1 MSYPSQPSYTP
12 PYGQPQPPRQTNLW
26 LVGGTLVLV
35 VAIVLAVVLI
45 IFQRANESTEGS
57 GGDPDTTSEAAPTD
71 DGDET
76 TDDGDDG
83 GDDTGGSGDGGDTG
97 GDTGGEFAGF
107 SESTCGAFDMGKY
120 EELFSEAP
128 DPSQSYTSASSSGNT
143 GSMTCSYYNSD
154 YDSSTLSVMAW
165 SDAEAAMD
173 WWEGD
178 KEYLEADSGYVIT
191 DYPAVGDAG
200 YHEVFG
206 EGDIY
211 QKRAV
216 GIVVGAV
223 QIDVEV
229 WIYPDEHDAD
239 VADEYLQSLA
249 EQAATMFA
257 DYA

>member
-45 IFQRANESTEGS
+45 IFQRANETTEGS
-57 GGDPDTTSEAAPTD
+57 GGDPDTTSEAAPTTD
-71 DGDET
+71 EGEET
-76 TDDGDDG
+76 TDD

-107 SESTCGAFDMGKY
+107 SESTCGAFDMAKY

-143 GSMTCSYYNSD
+143 GSLICSYYNSD

-165 SDAEAAMD
+165 SDAAAAMD

-178 KEYLEADSGYVIT
+178 KEFLEDDSGYVIT
-191 DYPAVGDAG
+191 DFTAVGDAG

-206 EGDIY
+206 EGDTY

-229 WIYPDEHDAD
+229 WIYPQEHDTAA
-239 VADEYLQSLA
+239 ADEYLQSLA
-249 EQAATMFA
+249 EQAATAFA